1 MEYSFN
7 KVFADLFKQTE
18 SLMASISPAKDKK
31 GDLTKI
37 SIKPL
42 NPTDFVI
49 DDVVFAIYGTIRC
62 NNKVIDISEFEC
74 MRNPLRKECSIEL
87 AAKTTY
93 GPLTIDVSLGSYEIT
108 SISYEEWLEDV
119 PEVHD
124 LYHCT
129 LKRKG

>member
-1 MEYSFN
+1 MDYSFN

-18 SLMASISPAKDKK
+18 SLMASISPAKDKN
-31 GDLTKI
+31 GELTEI

-42 NPTDFVI
+42 NPIDFII
-49 DDVVFAIYGTIRC
+49 DDIMFTICGTIYH
-62 NNKVIDISEFEC
+62 NNKVIGINEFQC
-74 MRNPLRKECSIEL
+74 MVNPLRKECSIEL
-87 AAKTTY
+87 MAKTAY
-93 GPLTIDVSLGSYEIT
+93 GPLAITASLGEYEIT

-119 PEVHD
+119 AEVHD